1 MLYHNICTY
10 LVRDDKE
17 VQVITTYWLCDIRK
31 QHSLHTLKVFDYYWT
46 LVVSDQDIRLES
58 MLGGYANCESRR

>member
-1 MLYHNICTY
+1 M
-10 LVRDDKE
+10 
-17 VQVITTYWLCDIRK
+17 ITTYWLCDIRK